1 MIWENSHQIQFL
13 LNKNFISQKLFEKIN
28 RQYIYKLYFFKFDIT
43 TYFRVHE
50 IGVFDVD
57 TSTVEKLEAR
67 IPRLKVFKQ
76 QFTLRHLKLLD
87 ELSFQKILYHF
98 SHFLILTM
106 TLIVFHYI
114 CTYLNLEK
122 NYILGLAYSIK
133 RKQKVWWHVYGKSF
147 SPSLGLAILKLKM
160 FNSFYV
166 RNKKVEMV

>member
-1 MIWENSHQIQFL
+1 MCVGYSHCAILSNLFCAQKLIIWENSHQIQFL

-28 RQYIYKLYFFKFDIT
+28 RQYIYKLYFVKFDIT

-67 IPRLKVFKQ
+67 NPRLKVFKQ

-98 SHFLILTM
+98 SHFLILTRV
-106 TLIVFHYI
+106 TVVIFIDFEDEFCDVNCISLHLYLPKSRKKLHSWFGVFH
-114 CTYLNLEK
+114 
-122 NYILGLAYSIK
+122 
-133 RKQKVWWHVYGKSF
+133 
-147 SPSLGLAILKLKM
+147 
-160 FNSFYV
+160 
-166 RNKKVEMV
+166 